1 MSERFR
7 QFQALFPEE
16 DCLAALMRLRHGGT
30 SLTCS
35 ACGRPAQFE
44 PRPKLR
50 GFACQHCHYMI
61 HPAAG
66 TPLES
71 RRTPLQLWFY
81 ALKAVSEQPGKA
93 VAGVI
98 ARDASVPQMTAQ
110 RLVDDLSTLA
120 GRGDAGWL
128 EKLRSLVTGKP
139 EAGAAPMVAASSP
152 PRLTPAPISP
162 ASAPMRREVPE
173 PPRSV
178 PAPPAA
184 AVPVPSP
191 VPRPAAASPA
201 APSIA
206 PAKMVDL
213 PGSGDVPP
221 RKASSGRKAIAAV
234 AAGVACVVA
243 AVLGLAYARLQQQE
257 RPEPERGIDVAA
269 VEAPALKDAP
279 ARPSLILSSVEQDL
293 EGAREAA
300 QFALDND
307 PSLAAIKPQ
316 EDAPTQQVPVNQL
329 QLPSNILLVPPKMQ
343 GGPPP
348 GPVSPSGAPQP
359 PPQISSG
366 DPDQVLT
373 FGPIKI
379 RRHLVDTIVRASKVV
394 GADPTLLMA
403 VADKESSFSTAVKA
417 QTSSATGLYQF
428 IEQTWLGVIYE
439 FGAKHGLAAD
449 AKLIGKSG
457 RQFVVTDGSQR
468 QRILDMRRE
477 PYISAL
483 LAAEMLKR
491 DTLRLERA
499 LGRHLTGGEIY
510 LIHFLGPDAAQTF
523 IETMEEQP
531 GVKAAELLPKPAQA
545 NRPIFYADAGGE
557 TKTLSVSEVHK
568 KFNDMI
574 KIRLDRYS
582 AVRPGGGG
590 GIARPQPKK

>member
-7 QFQALFPEE
+7 QFQTLFPEE
-16 DCLAALMRLRHGGT
+16 ACLAALMRLRHGGT
-30 SLTCS
+30 GMACP
-35 ACGRPAQFE
+35 ACGRNATFD
-44 PRPKLR
+44 PRSKLR
-50 GFACQHCHYMI
+50 GFACNHCNYMI
-61 HPAAG
+61 HPAAE

-71 RRTPLQLWFY
+71 RRTPLQLWFF
-81 ALKAVSEQPGKA
+81 ALKIMAEQPGRGVVA
-93 VAGVI
+93 ALAREAGVP
-98 ARDASVPQMTAQ
+98 RLTAQ
-110 RLVDDLSTLA
+110 RLVDELTAYGEKGEGWFA
-120 GRGDAGWL
+120 G
-128 EKLRSLVTGKP
+128 LRRLVTG
-139 EAGAAPMVAASSP
+139 EAEPAARAVGEK
-152 PRLTPAPISP
+152 PAP
-162 ASAPMRREVPE
+162 R
-173 PPRSV
+173 
-178 PAPPAA
+178 PAPLA
-184 AVPVPSP
+184 AVPTPKFAPVAPS
-191 VPRPAAASPA
+191 VPRAVAPPPVAVIEPALAKPAVAPA
-201 APSIA
+201 AP
-206 PAKMVDL
+206 P
-213 PGSGDVPP
+213 
-221 RKASSGRKAIAAV
+221 SGRNHSVAGEAESAAAAPKKTASGRMAI
-234 AAGVACVVA
+234 AGVAAAAACVAA
-243 AVLGLAYARLQQQE
+243 AVLGLAYARLQQQD
-257 RPEPERGIDVAA
+257 RPVPEAGEEVAGL
-269 VEAPALKDAP
+269 EAPALKDAP

-293 EGAREAA
+293 EGARQAA

-307 PSLAAIKPQ
+307 PSLAAIRPQ
-316 EDAPTQQVPVNQL
+316 DDAAPQQQVPVNQL

-343 GGPPP
+343 GA
-348 GPVSPSGAPQP
+348 PSGPALPTGP
-359 PPQISSG
+359 GARPAVPPQIASG

-373 FGPIKI
+373 FGPIRI

-439 FGAKHGLAAD
+439 FGAKHGLVAEAR
-449 AKLIGKSG
+449 LIGRSG
-457 RQFVVTDGSQR
+457 RQFVIGDANER
-468 QRILDMRRE
+468 QRVLDMRRE

-510 LIHFLGPDAAQTF
+510 LIHFLGPDAAQNF

-574 KIRLDRYS
+574 KVRLDRYS
-582 AVRPGGGG
+582 AVRPTMGPGL
-590 GIARPQPKK
+590 ARPQPKK

>member
-1 MSERFR
+1 MSERFQ

-16 DCLAALMRLRHGGT
+16 ACLAALMRLRHGGT

-35 ACGRPAQFE
+35 ACGRPSRFE

-50 GFACQHCHYMI
+50 GFACEHCNYMI

-66 TPLES
+66 TALES
-71 RRTPLQLWFY
+71 RRTPLQLWLY
-81 ALKAVSEQPGKA
+81 ALKTLSEQPGKA
-93 VAGVI
+93 AVAAI
-98 ARDASVPQMTAQ
+98 AREARVPQLTAQ
-110 RLVDDLSTLA
+110 RLVDELMALA
-120 GRGDAGWL
+120 GKGDAGWL
-128 EKLRSLVTGKP
+128 EGLRGLVTGKA
-139 EAGAAPMVAASSP
+139 EAPASPPAEPATAPRRAAPGPAAAARRVP
-152 PRLTPAPISP
+152 PS
-162 ASAPMRREVPE
+162 
-173 PPRSV
+173 
-178 PAPPAA
+178 PPAA
-184 AVPVPSP
+184 TV
-191 VPRPAAASPA
+191 PAAQA
-201 APSIA
+201 AAARP
-206 PAKMVDL
+206 K
-213 PGSGDVPP
+213 
-221 RKASSGRKAIAAV
+221 KASSGGRAIALV
-234 AAGVACVVA
+234 AAGVACVAA
-243 AVLGLAYARLQQQE
+243 AVLGLAYARLQQQD
-257 RPEPERGIDVAA
+257 RPEPERGIEIAA
-269 VEAPALKDAP
+269 VEAPALKAAP

-293 EGAREAA
+293 EGARQAA

-316 EDAPTQQVPVNQL
+316 EEAPTQQVPVNQL
-329 QLPSNILLVPPKMQ
+329 QLPSNILLVPPKVQ
-343 GGPPP
+343 SGPPV

-359 PPQISSG
+359 PPMISSG

-379 RRHLVDTIVRASKVV
+379 RRHLVDLIVRASKVV

-449 AKLIGKSG
+449 VRLIGKSG
-457 RQFVVTDGSQR
+457 RQFVVGDPVQR

-531 GVKAAELLPKPAQA
+531 GVKAADLLPKPAQA

-557 TKTLSVSEVHK
+557 TKVLSVSEVHK

-574 KIRLDRYS
+574 KVRLDRYS
-582 AVRPGGGG
+582 VVRPGQGP

>member
-30 SLTCS
+30 SMTCP

-50 GFACQHCHYMI
+50 GFACQHCNYMI

-81 ALKAVSEQPGKA
+81 ALKLVSEQPGKA
-93 VAGVI
+93 AVSAI
-98 ARDASVPQMTAQ
+98 AREASVPQVMAQ
-110 RLVDDLSTLA
+110 RLLDDLATLA
-120 GRGDAGWL
+120 GKGDAGWL

-139 EAGAAPMVAASSP
+139 EAVAAPMAAGPGP
-152 PRLTPAPISP
+152 PRPAP
-162 ASAPMRREVPE
+162 APVAPVPVRQPLPE
-173 PPRSV
+173 PPRLAPARPVVAALAPVSAPPPV
-178 PAPPAA
+178 AAPPAPPRDPSAKPAEAA
-184 AVPVPSP
+184 E
-191 VPRPAAASPA
+191 RPDARPKKAA
-201 APSIA
+201 
-206 PAKMVDL
+206 
-213 PGSGDVPP
+213 
-221 RKASSGRKAIAAV
+221 SGRKAIAAV
-234 AAGVACVVA
+234 AAGVACLVA

-257 RPEPERGIDVAA
+257 RPQPERGIEIAA

-293 EGAREAA
+293 EGARQAA

-343 GGPPP
+343 SGPPP

-366 DPDQVLT
+366 DPDQILS

-379 RRHLVDTIVRASKVV
+379 RRHLVDLIVRASKVV

-439 FGAKHGLAAD
+439 FGTKHGLAAD
-449 AKLIGKSG
+449 VKLIGRSG
-457 RQFVVTDGSQR
+457 RQFVVTDASQR

-523 IETMEEQP
+523 IETMEETP
-531 GVKAAELLPKPAQA
+531 GVKAAELLPRPAQA

-557 TKTLSVSEVHK
+557 TKVLSVSEVHK

-582 AVRPGGGG
+582 AVRPGMGAGV
-590 GIARPQPKK
+590 ARPQPKK